1 MGLVPSL
8 CISVSI
14 NDIPDLLAE
23 ILVLCMYIV
32 DVAVPRSQAV
42 LARPYS
48 DKVGI
53 IDMPFNSQNT
63 IMNCDHI
70 YCYPK
75 NICEK
80 CQVFIMSAYI
90 SWVFCVLQ
98 LRVDQVHPLYYTGT
112 DPPTTVKQHLKIS
125 FRK

>member
-1 MGLVPSL
+1 
-8 CISVSI
+8 
-14 NDIPDLLAE
+14 
-23 ILVLCMYIV
+23 MYIV
-32 DVAVPRSQAV
+32 DVAVPLSQAV

-70 YCYPK
+70 YCYPQ

-98 LRVDQVHPLYYTGT
+98 LRVDQVFRGT
-112 DPPTTVKQHLKIS
+112 DPPTTVKQHLNIS
-125 FRK
+125 FRKQICTRLLSLHNGEIMCLQLICICTPH